1 MSAADLVF
9 AFCLLLG
16 GGLLLF
22 TLIVDDI
29 FGGLLSALH
38 FGFDVAGV
46 SPTPILLGFVAMF
59 GVGGLFGLHSLNA
72 GVGIATGVATVA
84 GLLGASVAFGAFKVL
99 KQAESTDTFSLE
111 EMVGSTGRVLV
122 GIPASRFGTVLIS
135 FAGSSHNMT
144 ATADSEIPAGKVV
157 EGRGRRRRQ
166 PRRRPQ
172 SGSSRELGGFAL
184 SSRGPLVTT
193 IKEHVPMPSFVTTTP
208 FLAVTGVIILVL
220 ILAFVASRYK
230 VAGANEAIIVAGS
243 RGAKVRDERGKV
255 VSTPGDKGVKVVVGG
270 GTIVMPLL
278 NRVGRLKLTARQ
290 INVQLS
296 DAVTSQGIK
305 VQVQGVATFKI
316 GRDVESLRNAAE
328 RFLDAKPEQVDSI
341 VKNVL
346 EGSLRSIVGTL
357 TIEELIRDRQ
367 KLLQQV
373 QDAAKGDLATSG
385 LQIDAFTIQ
394 SFSDESNYIE
404 LLGQQSVSTVTR
416 DARMVKATTD
426 QEAAV
431 REAESQ
437 QIKINAGR
445 DVALRE
451 AETKTQVAAAQA
463 RADQAGPLAQ
473 AEAQQEV
480 VRKQT
485 ELAQLEA
492 DRKEKELLSSTVKP
506 AAAEAQAVIARAE
519 GDKRAR
525 IASAEADAETTR
537 LEGGAEAQIVLTKG
551 EAEAK
556 ALAMRADAYKQF
568 NEAAIIQTVLAA
580 LPDIVRAAAEPMGH
594 IDSLTVMSA
603 DGASDIVKN
612 ATRAMIEST
621 TAIKGLTGLD
631 VPNLI
636 GGALGRGFGERLRTG
651 DGERGSDVGSAADRI
666 SEIAGE
672 GLAAL
677 KVQRAEAA
685 ARAEA
690 LAKEA
695 EAKAAAE
702 VEKAA
707 EEAAKAKAV
716 AGSLKAAGAADEA
729 PRVRPTSRLA
739 RPGPGP
745 LSLNRS
751 PLRRSRACLRA
762 RATWRM
768 GKVARR
774 PASPGAQHSAL
785 RRPDAQ

>member
-1 MSAADLVF
+1 
-9 AFCLLLG
+9 
-16 GGLLLF
+16 
-22 TLIVDDI
+22 
-29 FGGLLSALH
+29 
-38 FGFDVAGV
+38 
-46 SPTPILLGFVAMF
+46 
-59 GVGGLFGLHSLNA
+59 
-72 GVGIATGVATVA
+72 
-84 GLLGASVAFGAFKVL
+84 
-99 KQAESTDTFSLE
+99 
-111 EMVGSTGRVLV
+111 
-122 GIPASRFGTVLIS
+122 
-135 FAGSSHNMT
+135 
-144 ATADSEIPAGKVV
+144 
-157 EGRGRRRRQ
+157 
-166 PRRRPQ
+166 
-172 SGSSRELGGFAL
+172 
-184 SSRGPLVTT
+184 
-193 IKEHVPMPSFVTTTP
+193 
-208 FLAVTGVIILVL
+208 VTGVVILIL

-243 RGAKVRDERGKV
+243 RGAKVRDEHGRV
-255 VSTPGDKGVKVVVGG
+255 VTTPGDKGVKVVVGG

-278 NRVGRLKLTARQ
+278 NRIGKLKLTARQ

-404 LLGQQSVSTVTR
+404 LLGQQSVSTITR

-437 QIKINAGR
+437 QVKINAAR
-445 DVALRE
+445 DVSLRE

-463 RADQAGPLAQ
+463 RADQAGPLAM

-485 ELAQLEA
+485 ELAQLAA
-492 DRKEKELLSSTVKP
+492 DRKEMELLSTTVKP
-506 AAAEAQAVIARAE
+506 AAAEAQAVIAKAE

-537 LEGGAEAQIVLTKG
+537 LEGGAEAAIVLTKG

-580 LPDIVRAAAEPMGH
+580 LPEIVRAAAEPMGH
-594 IDSLTVMSA
+594 INSLTVMSA

-631 VPNLI
+631 VPSLI
-636 GGALGRGFGERLRTG
+636 GGAMGRGFGERLRTG
-651 DGERGSDVGSAADRI
+651 DGAGGNDVGSAADRI

-672 GLAAL
+672 GLSTL
-677 KVQRAEAA
+677 KA

-690 LAKEA
+690 EAKAKEA
-695 EAKAAAE
+695 EARAADDAKKAAA
-702 VEKAA
+702 AA
-707 EEAAKAKAV
+707 EAKASAV
-716 AGSLKAAGAADEA
+716 A
-729 PRVRPTSRLA
+729 SRLA
-739 RPGPGP
+739 DSGAVQTTPAATVVQKPTGAAPAPWSTVPQAKTDAMSGVSPSEGNVAQWGKWMADRLREVPNIHLYDALRLIDLGDKGPAP
-745 LSLNRS
+745 
-751 PLRRSRACLRA
+751 A
-762 RATWRM
+762 RAVWQNAQAVLLKDYGSLT
-768 GKVARR
+768 VADLLKRFQ
-774 PASPGAQHSAL
+774 A
-785 RRPDAQ
+785 

>member
-1 MSAADLVF
+1 
-9 AFCLLLG
+9 
-16 GGLLLF
+16 
-22 TLIVDDI
+22 
-29 FGGLLSALH
+29 
-38 FGFDVAGV
+38 
-46 SPTPILLGFVAMF
+46 
-59 GVGGLFGLHSLNA
+59 
-72 GVGIATGVATVA
+72 
-84 GLLGASVAFGAFKVL
+84 
-99 KQAESTDTFSLE
+99 
-111 EMVGSTGRVLV
+111 
-122 GIPASRFGTVLIS
+122 
-135 FAGSSHNMT
+135 
-144 ATADSEIPAGKVV
+144 
-157 EGRGRRRRQ
+157 
-166 PRRRPQ
+166 
-172 SGSSRELGGFAL
+172 
-184 SSRGPLVTT
+184 
-193 IKEHVPMPSFVTTTP
+193 MPSFVTSTP
-208 FLAVTGVIILVL
+208 FLAVTGVVIL
-220 ILAFVASRYK
+220 ILLIAFVASRYQ
-230 VAGANEAIIVAGS
+230 VASANEALIVAGS
-243 RGAKVRDERGKV
+243 RGAKVRDERGQV
-255 VSTPGDKGVKVVVGG
+255 TSSPGDRGVKVVVGG
-270 GTIVMPLL
+270 GTFIRPLFD
-278 NRVGRLKLTARQ
+278 RVGKLKLTARQ

-394 SFSDESNYIE
+394 SFSDDSNYIE

-445 DVALRE
+445 DVSLRE

-485 ELAQLEA
+485 ELAELEA
-492 DRKEKELLSSTVKP
+492 QRKEKELLSSTVKP

-519 GDKRAR
+519 GDKRAK
-525 IASAEADAETTR
+525 IAAAEAEAETTR
-537 LEGGAEAQIVLTKG
+537 LEGGAEAAIVLTKG

-556 ALAMRADAYKQF
+556 ALALRAEAYKQF
-568 NEAAIIQTVLAA
+568 NEAAIIQTVLSA
-580 LPDIVRAAAEPMGH
+580 LPEIVRAAAEPMGH
-594 IDSLTVMSA
+594 INSLTVMSA
-603 DGASDIVKN
+603 DGASEIVKN

-651 DGERGSDVGSAADRI
+651 EGDGAGGIER
-666 SEIAGE
+666 
-672 GLAAL
+672 
-677 KVQRAEAA
+677 AA
-685 ARAEA
+685 AHVRDLAEEA
-690 LAKEA
+690 EEEVDKEA
-695 EAKAAAE
+695 S
-702 VEKAA
+702 
-707 EEAAKAKAV
+707 AAKAKAAAAATSAEAASIQAAAAATGAV
-716 AGSLKAAGAADEA
+716 KQASSSAQKTAGAAEA
-729 PRVRPTSRLA
+729 KATEVVAKVLPSDGNVAQWAKWLA
-739 RPGPGP
+739 GQLKWVPDIQVYGALKLSDLVDRGPAP
-745 LSLNRS
+745 
-751 PLRRSRACLRA
+751 A
-762 RATWRM
+762 RAIWQTAQAVL
-768 GKVARR
+768 GKDYGNITIADLLKRFE
-774 PASPGAQHSAL
+774 P
-785 RRPDAQ
+785 

>member
-1 MSAADLVF
+1 MPNF
-9 AFCLLLG
+9 A
-16 GGLLLF
+16 
-22 TLIVDDI
+22 
-29 FGGLLSALH
+29 
-38 FGFDVAGV
+38 
-46 SPTPILLGFVAMF
+46 
-59 GVGGLFGLHSLNA
+59 
-72 GVGIATGVATVA
+72 
-84 GLLGASVAFGAFKVL
+84 
-99 KQAESTDTFSLE
+99 
-111 EMVGSTGRVLV
+111 
-122 GIPASRFGTVLIS
+122 
-135 FAGSSHNMT
+135 SS
-144 ATADSEIPAGKVV
+144 S
-157 EGRGRRRRQ
+157 
-166 PRRRPQ
+166 
-172 SGSSRELGGFAL
+172 
-184 SSRGPLVTT
+184 
-193 IKEHVPMPSFVTTTP
+193 P
-208 FLAVTGVIILVL
+208 FLVVTGVVILIL

-243 RGAKVRDERGKV
+243 RGAKVRDEHGRV
-255 VSTPGDKGVKVVVGG
+255 VSSPGDKGVKVVVGG

-278 NRVGRLKLTARQ
+278 NRIGRLKLTARQ

-404 LLGQQSVSTVTR
+404 LLGQQSVSTITR

-451 AETKTQVAAAQA
+451 AETKMQVTAAQA

-525 IASAEADAETTR
+525 IAAAEADAETTR

-580 LPDIVRAAAEPMGH
+580 LPEIVRAAAEPMGH

-651 DGERGSDVGSAADRI
+651 DGDRSSDPGSAADRI
-666 SEIAGE
+666 SEIAGH
-672 GLAAL
+672 GLSAL
-677 KVQRAEAA
+677 KAQTAAAAAHAEAEAA
-685 ARAEA
+685 V
-690 LAKEA
+690 AKE
-695 EAKAAAE
+695 KAA
-702 VEKAA
+702 EKAA
-707 EEAAKAKAV
+707 EEEAKAKSV
-716 AGSLKAAGAADEA
+716 ASALKTAGVAEKAAVETKVSATVAKISPSDGNVAQWAKWMADQLHQVTDIRVYDALRLSDLTSKGPA
-729 PRVRPTSRLA
+729 P
-739 RPGPGP
+739 
-745 LSLNRS
+745 
-751 PLRRSRACLRA
+751 A
-762 RATWRM
+762 RAIWAT
-768 GKVARR
+768 
-774 PASPGAQHSAL
+774 AQSVLAKDYGNVTVGDLLKQFH
-785 RRPDAQ
+785 P

>member
-1 MSAADLVF
+1 M
-9 AFCLLLG
+9 
-16 GGLLLF
+16 
-22 TLIVDDI
+22 
-29 FGGLLSALH
+29 
-38 FGFDVAGV
+38 
-46 SPTPILLGFVAMF
+46 
-59 GVGGLFGLHSLNA
+59 
-72 GVGIATGVATVA
+72 
-84 GLLGASVAFGAFKVL
+84 KE
-99 KQAESTDTFSLE
+99 Q
-111 EMVGSTGRVLV
+111 GR
-122 GIPASRFGTVLIS
+122 
-135 FAGSSHNMT
+135 
-144 ATADSEIPAGKVV
+144 
-157 EGRGRRRRQ
+157 
-166 PRRRPQ
+166 
-172 SGSSRELGGFAL
+172 
-184 SSRGPLVTT
+184 
-193 IKEHVPMPSFVTTTP
+193 MPSFVTSTP
-208 FLAVTGVIILVL
+208 FLAVTGVIILILL
-220 ILAFVASRYK
+220 IAFVASRYK
-230 VAGANEAIIVAGS
+230 VASANEALIVAGS
-243 RGAKVRDERGKV
+243 RGAKVRDEKGQV
-255 VSTPGDKGVKVVVGG
+255 MSAPGDRGVKVVVGG
-270 GTIVMPLL
+270 GTFIRPLL
-278 NRVGRLKLTARQ
+278 DRVGKLKLTARQ
-290 INVQLS
+290 INVQLA

-416 DARMVKATTD
+416 DARIMKASTD

-431 REAESQ
+431 REAEAQ
-437 QIKINAGR
+437 QIKINASR
-445 DVALRE
+445 DVSLRE
-451 AETKTQVAAAQA
+451 AETKMQVAAAQA

-506 AAAEAQAVIARAE
+506 AAALAQAVIAKAE
-519 GDKRAR
+519 GDKRAK

-580 LPDIVRAAAEPMGH
+580 LPEIVRAAAEPMGH
-594 IDSLTVMSA
+594 INSLTVMSA

-631 VPNLI
+631 VPSLI
-636 GGALGRGFGERLRTG
+636 GGAMGRGFGERLRTG
-651 DGERGSDVGSAADRI
+651 DGAGGSDAGSATDRI

-672 GLAAL
+672 GLATL
-677 KVQRAEAA
+677 KAARAEAA
-685 ARAEA
+685 A
-690 LAKEA
+690 
-695 EAKAAAE
+695 KAAAAAHE
-702 VEKAA
+702 AETKAA
-707 EEAAKAKAV
+707 AAVQKTEDEAAKAQAI
-716 AGSLKAAGAADEA
+716 AGALKTAGAAIADKAAVTADKVEA
-729 PRVRPTSRLA
+729 KVVPSAGNVQQWAKWLAGELSRVPQIQ
-739 RPGPGP
+739 
-745 LSLNRS
+745 
-751 PLRRSRACLRA
+751 
-762 RATWRM
+762 
-768 GKVARR
+768 VY
-774 PASPGAQHSAL
+774 SAL
-785 RRPDAQ
+785 RLSDLTDKGPLAARAVWQTAQAVLGKDYGSVTVGDLLQRFHP

>member
-1 MSAADLVF
+1 MPNF
-9 AFCLLLG
+9 A
-16 GGLLLF
+16 
-22 TLIVDDI
+22 
-29 FGGLLSALH
+29 
-38 FGFDVAGV
+38 
-46 SPTPILLGFVAMF
+46 
-59 GVGGLFGLHSLNA
+59 
-72 GVGIATGVATVA
+72 
-84 GLLGASVAFGAFKVL
+84 
-99 KQAESTDTFSLE
+99 
-111 EMVGSTGRVLV
+111 
-122 GIPASRFGTVLIS
+122 
-135 FAGSSHNMT
+135 SS
-144 ATADSEIPAGKVV
+144 S
-157 EGRGRRRRQ
+157 
-166 PRRRPQ
+166 
-172 SGSSRELGGFAL
+172 
-184 SSRGPLVTT
+184 
-193 IKEHVPMPSFVTTTP
+193 P
-208 FLAVTGVIILVL
+208 FLVVTGVIIIIL

-243 RGAKVRDERGKV
+243 RGAKVRDEHGRV

-404 LLGQQSVSTVTR
+404 LLGQQSVSTITR

-431 REAESQ
+431 REAESM

-445 DVALRE
+445 DVSLRE
-451 AETKTQVAAAQA
+451 AETKMQVAAAQA

-603 DGASDIVKN
+603 DGASDLVKN

-651 DGERGSDVGSAADRI
+651 DGIGGSDPGSAADRI
-666 SEIAGE
+666 SEIAGH
-672 GLAAL
+672 GLSAL
-677 KVQRAEAA
+677 KAQAAAAAAHAEAEAEAA
-685 ARAEA
+685 
-690 LAKEA
+690 K
-695 EAKAAAE
+695 
-702 VEKAA
+702 EKAA
-707 EEAAKAKAV
+707 EKAADEAAKAKSV
-716 AGSLKAAGAADEA
+716 ASALKEAGAAEKVAVESKVAAAVAKVSPSDGNVAQWAKWLSDQLHQIPDIRVYDALRLSDLTSKGPA
-729 PRVRPTSRLA
+729 P
-739 RPGPGP
+739 
-745 LSLNRS
+745 
-751 PLRRSRACLRA
+751 A
-762 RATWRM
+762 RAVWATAQTVL
-768 GKVARR
+768 GKDYGNVTVADLLKRFH
-774 PASPGAQHSAL
+774 P
-785 RRPDAQ
+785 

>member
-1 MSAADLVF
+1 
-9 AFCLLLG
+9 
-16 GGLLLF
+16 
-22 TLIVDDI
+22 
-29 FGGLLSALH
+29 
-38 FGFDVAGV
+38 
-46 SPTPILLGFVAMF
+46 
-59 GVGGLFGLHSLNA
+59 
-72 GVGIATGVATVA
+72 
-84 GLLGASVAFGAFKVL
+84 
-99 KQAESTDTFSLE
+99 
-111 EMVGSTGRVLV
+111 
-122 GIPASRFGTVLIS
+122 
-135 FAGSSHNMT
+135 
-144 ATADSEIPAGKVV
+144 
-157 EGRGRRRRQ
+157 
-166 PRRRPQ
+166 
-172 SGSSRELGGFAL
+172 
-184 SSRGPLVTT
+184 
-193 IKEHVPMPSFVTTTP
+193 MPSFVTTSP
-208 FLAVTGVIILVL
+208 FLVVTVVIIIIL

-243 RGAKVRDERGKV
+243 RGSKVRDEHGRV
-255 VSTPGDKGVKVVVGG
+255 VSSPGDKGVKVVVGG

-278 NRVGRLKLTARQ
+278 NRIGKLKLTARQ
-290 INVQLS
+290 INVSLS

-431 REAESQ
+431 REAESM

-463 RADQAGPLAQ
+463 RADQAGPLAM

-492 DRKEKELLSSTVKP
+492 DRKEKELLSSIVKP
-506 AAAEAQAVIARAE
+506 AAAEAQAVIAHAE

-580 LPDIVRAAAEPMGH
+580 LPEIVRAAAEPMGH
-594 IDSLTVMSA
+594 INSLTVMSA

-631 VPNLI
+631 VPSLI
-636 GGALGRGFGERLRTG
+636 GGAMGRGFGERLRTG
-651 DGERGSDVGSAADRI
+651 DGERGSDPGSAADRI
-666 SEIAGE
+666 SEIAGH
-672 GLAAL
+672 GLSAL
-677 KVQRAEAA
+677 KAQTAA
-685 ARAEA
+685 AA
-690 LAKEA
+690 AKAEA
-695 EAKAAAE
+695 EAE
-702 VEKAA
+702 VAKEKATETA
-707 EEAAKAKAV
+707 ADEAAKAKSV
-716 AGSLKAAGAADEA
+716 ASALKEAGATEKAAVESKVAAPAAKVAAAAAKVWPSDGNVAQWAKWMSDQLHQIPDIRVYDALRLSDLTSKGPA
-729 PRVRPTSRLA
+729 P
-739 RPGPGP
+739 
-745 LSLNRS
+745 
-751 PLRRSRACLRA
+751 A
-762 RATWRM
+762 RAVWATAQAVL
-768 GKVARR
+768 GKDYGNITVADLLKQFH
-774 PASPGAQHSAL
+774 P
-785 RRPDAQ
+785 

>member
-1 MSAADLVF
+1 MPEFLTS
-9 AFCLLLG
+9 
-16 GGLLLF
+16 
-22 TLIVDDI
+22 
-29 FGGLLSALH
+29 
-38 FGFDVAGV
+38 
-46 SPTPILLGFVAMF
+46 SPFL
-59 GVGGLFGLHSLNA
+59 
-72 GVGIATGVATVA
+72 GVA
-84 GLLGASVAFGAFKVL
+84 
-99 KQAESTDTFSLE
+99 
-111 EMVGSTGRVLV
+111 LV
-122 GIPASRFGTVLIS
+122 
-135 FAGSSHNMT
+135 
-144 ATADSEIPAGKVV
+144 
-157 EGRGRRRRQ
+157 
-166 PRRRPQ
+166 
-172 SGSSRELGGFAL
+172 
-184 SSRGPLVTT
+184 
-193 IKEHVPMPSFVTTTP
+193 
-208 FLAVTGVIILVL
+208 VIILLL
-220 ILAFVASRYK
+220 IAFVASRYK

-243 RGAKVRDERGKV
+243 RGSKVRDERGQQI
-255 VSTPGDKGVKVVVGG
+255 STPGDKGVKVVVGG

-278 NRVGRLKLTARQ
+278 NRVGKLKLTARQ

-404 LLGQQSVSTVTR
+404 LLGQQSVSTVSR
-416 DARMVKATTD
+416 DARMAKASTD

-431 REAESQ
+431 REAEAQ
-437 QIKINAGR
+437 QIKINAAR
-445 DVALRE
+445 DVSLRE
-451 AETKTQVAAAQA
+451 AETRTQVAAAQA

-492 DRKEKELLSSTVKP
+492 DRKEKELLSTTVKP
-506 AAAEAQAVIARAE
+506 AAADAQAVIARAE
-519 GDKRAR
+519 GAKRAR

-612 ATRAMIEST
+612 ATRAVVEST

-631 VPNLI
+631 VPGLV
-636 GGALGRGFGERLRTG
+636 GTALGRGFVDRG
-651 DGERGSDVGSAADRI
+651 DGRNADKDESAIERINAVGKEGLTTMPARVEQATSPAHEAVQPIVTAAAADV
-666 SEIAGE
+666 
-672 GLAAL
+672 
-677 KVQRAEAA
+677 KQAA
-685 ARAEA
+685 AV
-690 LAKEA
+690 AKQ
-695 EAKAAAE
+695 AAA
-702 VEKAA
+702 VAQQAA
-707 EEAAKAKAV
+707 AAVPAKAV
-716 AGSLKAAGAADEA
+716 AAAAATANKVVAPSEGTVLQWAQWTADQLRQVPAIELFNTLK
-729 PRVRPTSRLA
+729 L
-739 RPGPGP
+739 
-745 LSLNRS
+745 
-751 PLRRSRACLRA
+751 
-762 RATWRM
+762 
-768 GKVARR
+768 
-774 PASPGAQHSAL
+774 SAL
-785 RRPDAQ
+785 ID

>member
-1 MSAADLVF
+1 MPDF
-9 AFCLLLG
+9 
-16 GGLLLF
+16 
-22 TLIVDDI
+22 
-29 FGGLLSALH
+29 
-38 FGFDVAGV
+38 
-46 SPTPILLGFVAMF
+46 
-59 GVGGLFGLHSLNA
+59 
-72 GVGIATGVATVA
+72 
-84 GLLGASVAFGAFKVL
+84 
-99 KQAESTDTFSLE
+99 
-111 EMVGSTGRVLV
+111 
-122 GIPASRFGTVLIS
+122 LIS
-135 FAGSSHNMT
+135 S
-144 ATADSEIPAGKVV
+144 
-157 EGRGRRRRQ
+157 
-166 PRRRPQ
+166 
-172 SGSSRELGGFAL
+172 
-184 SSRGPLVTT
+184 
-193 IKEHVPMPSFVTTTP
+193 P
-208 FLAVTGVIILVL
+208 FLGVTAVVIILLL
-220 ILAFVASRYK
+220 IAFVASRYK

-243 RGAKVRDERGKV
+243 RGAKVHDERGQV
-255 VSTPGDKGVKVVVGG
+255 ISAPGDKGVKVVVGG
-270 GTIVMPLL
+270 GTIVMPLV
-278 NRVGRLKLTARQ
+278 NRIGRLKLTARQ
-290 INVQLS
+290 IAVQLT

-385 LQIDAFTIQ
+385 LVIDAFTIQ
-394 SFSDESNYIE
+394 SFSDESNYID
-404 LLGQQSVSTVTR
+404 LLGQQSVATVTR
-416 DARMVKATTD
+416 DARMAKAATD

-431 REAESQ
+431 REAEAQ
-437 QIKINAGR
+437 QIKINAAR
-445 DVALRE
+445 DVSLRE

-506 AAAEAQAVIARAE
+506 AAAEAQATIARAE
-519 GDKRAR
+519 GEKRAR

-580 LPDIVRAAAEPMGH
+580 LPEIVKAAAEPMGK

-603 DGASDIVKN
+603 DGASDVVRN

-636 GGALGRGFGERLRTG
+636 GGALGRSFG
-651 DGERGSDVGSAADRI
+651 DGKGNGHGNGNGDEASAGERI

-672 GLAAL
+672 GLSTLKAVEAERAAA
-677 KVQRAEAA
+677 KAAADEAA
-685 ARAEA
+685 AKAQAEA
-690 LAKEA
+690 ERVKEA
-695 EAKAAAE
+695 EAERVKAATAQ
-702 VEKAA
+702 AA
-707 EEAAKAKAV
+707 AVVQQAKAV
-716 AGSLKAAGAADEA
+716 ADAKVAAAAQTVATAAAKVA
-729 PRVRPTSRLA
+729 PSEGNVAQWAKWLADQLRRVPNIEVYDALRLA
-739 RPGPGP
+739 DLESRGP
-745 LSLNRS
+745 L
-751 PLRRSRACLRA
+751 PA
-762 RATWRM
+762 RGVWQTA
-768 GKVARR
+768 KD
-774 PASPGAQHSAL
+774 AL
-785 RRPDAQ
+785 LKEYGNVTIGELLQRFQG

>member
-1 MSAADLVF
+1 
-9 AFCLLLG
+9 
-16 GGLLLF
+16 
-22 TLIVDDI
+22 
-29 FGGLLSALH
+29 
-38 FGFDVAGV
+38 
-46 SPTPILLGFVAMF
+46 
-59 GVGGLFGLHSLNA
+59 
-72 GVGIATGVATVA
+72 
-84 GLLGASVAFGAFKVL
+84 
-99 KQAESTDTFSLE
+99 
-111 EMVGSTGRVLV
+111 
-122 GIPASRFGTVLIS
+122 
-135 FAGSSHNMT
+135 
-144 ATADSEIPAGKVV
+144 
-157 EGRGRRRRQ
+157 
-166 PRRRPQ
+166 
-172 SGSSRELGGFAL
+172 
-184 SSRGPLVTT
+184 
-193 IKEHVPMPSFVTTTP
+193 MPSFVTSTP
-208 FLAVTGVIILVL
+208 FLAVTGVIILILL
-220 ILAFVASRYK
+220 IAFVASRYK
-230 VAGANEAIIVAGS
+230 VASANEALIVAGS
-243 RGAKVRDERGKV
+243 RGAKVRDEKGQV
-255 VSTPGDKGVKVVVGG
+255 MSAPGDRGVKVVVGG
-270 GTIVMPLL
+270 GTFIRPLL
-278 NRVGRLKLTARQ
+278 DRVGKLKLTARQ
-290 INVQLS
+290 INVQLA

-416 DARMVKATTD
+416 DARIMKASTD

-431 REAESQ
+431 REAEAQ

-445 DVALRE
+445 DVSLRE

-506 AAAEAQAVIARAE
+506 AAAEAQAVIAKAE
-519 GDKRAR
+519 GDKRAK

-580 LPDIVRAAAEPMGH
+580 LPEIVRAAAEPMGH

-631 VPNLI
+631 VPSLI
-636 GGALGRGFGERLRTG
+636 GGAMGRGFGERLRTG
-651 DGERGSDVGSAADRI
+651 DGDGGSDSGSAADRI

-672 GLAAL
+672 GLSTLKAA
-677 KVQRAEAA
+677 RAEAA
-685 ARAEA
+685 AKAA
-690 LAKEA
+690 ADAHEA
-695 EAKAAAE
+695 EAKAAAA
-702 VEKAA
+702 VQKAE
-707 EEAAKAKAV
+707 EEAAKAQAI
-716 AGSLKAAGAADEA
+716 AGALKTAGAAIADRSAAVVDKAEA
-729 PRVRPTSRLA
+729 
-739 RPGPGP
+739 
-745 LSLNRS
+745 
-751 PLRRSRACLRA
+751 
-762 RATWRM
+762 
-768 GKVARR
+768 KVA
-774 PASPGAQHSAL
+774 PSAGNVQQWAKWLAGELAGVPQIQVYSAL
-785 RRPDAQ
+785 RLSDLADKGPLPARAVWQTAQAVLGKDYGSVTVGDLLQRFHP

>member
-1 MSAADLVF
+1 
-9 AFCLLLG
+9 
-16 GGLLLF
+16 
-22 TLIVDDI
+22 
-29 FGGLLSALH
+29 
-38 FGFDVAGV
+38 
-46 SPTPILLGFVAMF
+46 
-59 GVGGLFGLHSLNA
+59 
-72 GVGIATGVATVA
+72 
-84 GLLGASVAFGAFKVL
+84 
-99 KQAESTDTFSLE
+99 
-111 EMVGSTGRVLV
+111 
-122 GIPASRFGTVLIS
+122 
-135 FAGSSHNMT
+135 
-144 ATADSEIPAGKVV
+144 
-157 EGRGRRRRQ
+157 
-166 PRRRPQ
+166 
-172 SGSSRELGGFAL
+172 
-184 SSRGPLVTT
+184 
-193 IKEHVPMPSFVTTTP
+193 MPSFVTTSP
-208 FLAVTGVIILVL
+208 FLAVTIVVILIL

-230 VAGANEAIIVAGS
+230 VAGANEAIIVAGA
-243 RGAKVRDERGKV
+243 RGAKVRDEHGKV
-255 VSTPGDKGVKVVVGG
+255 VSAPGDKGVKVVVGG

-431 REAESQ
+431 REAESM

-463 RADQAGPLAQ
+463 RADQAGPLAA

-525 IASAEADAETTR
+525 IAAAEADAETTR

-603 DGASDIVKN
+603 DGASDLVKN

-651 DGERGSDVGSAADRI
+651 DGDRSSDVGSASDRI
-666 SEIAGE
+666 TEIAAG
-672 GLAAL
+672 GLSAMKA
-677 KVQRAEAA
+677 RAAEAA
-685 ARAEA
+685 ANAETA
-690 LAKEA
+690 VHEA
-695 EAKAAAE
+695 ETKVADGAH
-702 VEKAA
+702 KAA
-707 EEAAKAKAV
+707 EAADKAATVADAKATAV
-716 AGSLKAAGAADEA
+716 TAKLAAAGAVHETAPSEGSTAQWAKWLADQLRQVPDIQVYDA
-729 PRVRPTSRLA
+729 LRLGDLA
-739 RPGPGP
+739 AKGPV
-745 LSLNRS
+745 
-751 PLRRSRACLRA
+751 RA
-762 RATWRM
+762 RAVWTTAQAVL
-768 GKVARR
+768 GKDYASVTVADLLKRF
-774 PASPGAQHSAL
+774 QK
-785 RRPDAQ
+785 

>member
-1 MSAADLVF
+1 M
-9 AFCLLLG
+9 
-16 GGLLLF
+16 
-22 TLIVDDI
+22 
-29 FGGLLSALH
+29 
-38 FGFDVAGV
+38 
-46 SPTPILLGFVAMF
+46 
-59 GVGGLFGLHSLNA
+59 
-72 GVGIATGVATVA
+72 
-84 GLLGASVAFGAFKVL
+84 
-99 KQAESTDTFSLE
+99 
-111 EMVGSTGRVLV
+111 
-122 GIPASRFGTVLIS
+122 
-135 FAGSSHNMT
+135 
-144 ATADSEIPAGKVV
+144 
-157 EGRGRRRRQ
+157 
-166 PRRRPQ
+166 
-172 SGSSRELGGFAL
+172 
-184 SSRGPLVTT
+184 
-193 IKEHVPMPSFVTTTP
+193 KEHGPMPSFVTSTP
-208 FLAVTGVIILVL
+208 FFAVAIVVILIL

-243 RGAKVRDERGKV
+243 RGSKVRDERGQA

-404 LLGQQSVSTVTR
+404 LLGQQSVSTITR
-416 DARMVKATTD
+416 DARIMKASTD

-431 REAESQ
+431 REAEAQ

-445 DVALRE
+445 DVSLRE
-451 AETKTQVAAAQA
+451 AETKMQVAAAQA

-603 DGASDIVKN
+603 DGASEIVRN

-651 DGERGSDVGSAADRI
+651 DGDSGADAGSPANRI

-672 GLAAL
+672 GLSTLKAA
-677 KVQRAEAA
+677 RAEAA
-685 ARAEA
+685 AKAEA
-690 LAKEA
+690 AAHEA
-695 EAKAAAE
+695 QAKAAAD

-716 AGSLKAAGAADEA
+716 ADALKAAGAQKVASTAEKVVGAAQPWAEVAQTKPGA
-729 PRVRPTSRLA
+729 PAVTA
-739 RPGPGP
+739 RPSEGNVAQWARWLAQQLKQIPQIQLFGAIKLSSLADRGPAQAQAIWHTAETV
-745 LSLNRS
+745 L
-751 PLRRSRACLRA
+751 
-762 RATWRM
+762 
-768 GKVARR
+768 GKDYGDMTVAELLQRF
-774 PASPGAQHSAL
+774 GA
-785 RRPDAQ
+785 

>member
-1 MSAADLVF
+1 M
-9 AFCLLLG
+9 
-16 GGLLLF
+16 
-22 TLIVDDI
+22 
-29 FGGLLSALH
+29 
-38 FGFDVAGV
+38 
-46 SPTPILLGFVAMF
+46 
-59 GVGGLFGLHSLNA
+59 
-72 GVGIATGVATVA
+72 
-84 GLLGASVAFGAFKVL
+84 
-99 KQAESTDTFSLE
+99 
-111 EMVGSTGRVLV
+111 
-122 GIPASRFGTVLIS
+122 
-135 FAGSSHNMT
+135 
-144 ATADSEIPAGKVV
+144 
-157 EGRGRRRRQ
+157 
-166 PRRRPQ
+166 
-172 SGSSRELGGFAL
+172 
-184 SSRGPLVTT
+184 
-193 IKEHVPMPSFVTTTP
+193 KEHGPMPSFVTTSP
-208 FLAVTGVIILVL
+208 FLAVTGVVILIL

-243 RGAKVRDERGKV
+243 RGAKVRDERGRV
-255 VSTPGDKGVKVVVGG
+255 TSTPGDKGVKVVVGG

-278 NRVGRLKLTARQ
+278 NRIGRLKLTARQ

-431 REAESQ
+431 REAEAQ
-437 QIKINAGR
+437 QVKINAAR
-445 DVALRE
+445 DVSLRE

-463 RADQAGPLAQ
+463 RADQAGPLAA

-485 ELAQLEA
+485 ELAQLAAE
-492 DRKEKELLSSTVKP
+492 RKEMELLSSTVKP
-506 AAAEAQAVIARAE
+506 AAAEAQAVIAKAE

-537 LEGGAEAQIVLTKG
+537 LEGGAEAAIVLTKG

-594 IDSLTVMSA
+594 INSLTVMSA

-631 VPNLI
+631 VPSLL
-636 GGALGRGFGERLRTG
+636 GGAMGRGFGERLRTG
-651 DGERGSDVGSAADRI
+651 DGDGGSDVGSAADRI
-666 SEIAGE
+666 SQIAGE
-672 GLAAL
+672 GLSTL
-677 KVQRAEAA
+677 KA
-685 ARAEA
+685 ARAEVEA
-690 LAKEA
+690 KAKEA
-695 EAKAAAE
+695 EAKAEEDSKKAAAAADKAAVAAE
-702 VEKAA
+702 
-707 EEAAKAKAV
+707 AKATAV
-716 AGSLKAAGAADEA
+716 ASKLASSGAVQGTAATAVQKPAAAASPWSTVPQQKADAMPAESPSEGSVLQWGKWMADQLRQVPNIQLYDALRLIDLGEKGPA
-729 PRVRPTSRLA
+729 P
-739 RPGPGP
+739 
-745 LSLNRS
+745 
-751 PLRRSRACLRA
+751 A
-762 RATWRM
+762 RAVWQT
-768 GKVARR
+768 
-774 PASPGAQHSAL
+774 AQAVLVKDYGNLTVGDLLKRFHS
-785 RRPDAQ
+785 

>member
-1 MSAADLVF
+1 M
-9 AFCLLLG
+9 
-16 GGLLLF
+16 
-22 TLIVDDI
+22 
-29 FGGLLSALH
+29 
-38 FGFDVAGV
+38 
-46 SPTPILLGFVAMF
+46 
-59 GVGGLFGLHSLNA
+59 
-72 GVGIATGVATVA
+72 
-84 GLLGASVAFGAFKVL
+84 
-99 KQAESTDTFSLE
+99 
-111 EMVGSTGRVLV
+111 
-122 GIPASRFGTVLIS
+122 
-135 FAGSSHNMT
+135 
-144 ATADSEIPAGKVV
+144 
-157 EGRGRRRRQ
+157 
-166 PRRRPQ
+166 
-172 SGSSRELGGFAL
+172 
-184 SSRGPLVTT
+184 
-193 IKEHVPMPSFVTTTP
+193 KEQDPMPSFVTSTP
-208 FLAVTGVIILVL
+208 FLAVTGVIILILL
-220 ILAFVASRYK
+220 IAFVASRYK
-230 VAGANEAIIVAGS
+230 VASANEALIVAGS
-243 RGAKVRDERGKV
+243 RGAKVRDEKGQV
-255 VSTPGDKGVKVVVGG
+255 MSAPGDRGVKVVVGG
-270 GTIVMPLL
+270 GTFIRPLL
-278 NRVGRLKLTARQ
+278 DRVGKLKLTARQ
-290 INVQLS
+290 INVQLA

-416 DARMVKATTD
+416 DARIMKASTD

-431 REAESQ
+431 REAEAQ

-445 DVALRE
+445 DVSLRE

-506 AAAEAQAVIARAE
+506 AAAEAQAVIAKAE
-519 GDKRAR
+519 GDKRAK

-580 LPDIVRAAAEPMGH
+580 LPEIVRAAAEPMGH

-631 VPNLI
+631 VPSLI
-636 GGALGRGFGERLRTG
+636 GGAMGRGFGERLRTG
-651 DGERGSDVGSAADRI
+651 DGDGGSDSGSATDRI

-672 GLAAL
+672 GLSTLKAA
-677 KVQRAEAA
+677 RAEAA
-685 ARAEA
+685 AKAA
-690 LAKEA
+690 ADAHEA
-695 EAKAAAE
+695 EAKAAAA
-702 VEKAA
+702 VQKA
-707 EEAAKAKAV
+707 EDEAAKAQAI
-716 AGSLKAAGAADEA
+716 AGALKTAGAAIADKSAAVADNVEA
-729 PRVRPTSRLA
+729 
-739 RPGPGP
+739 
-745 LSLNRS
+745 
-751 PLRRSRACLRA
+751 
-762 RATWRM
+762 
-768 GKVARR
+768 KVA
-774 PASPGAQHSAL
+774 PSAGNVQQWAKWLAGELAGVPQIQVYSAL
-785 RRPDAQ
+785 RLSDLADKGPLPARAVWRTAQAVLGKDFGSVTVGDLLQRFHP

>member
-1 MSAADLVF
+1 
-9 AFCLLLG
+9 
-16 GGLLLF
+16 
-22 TLIVDDI
+22 
-29 FGGLLSALH
+29 
-38 FGFDVAGV
+38 
-46 SPTPILLGFVAMF
+46 
-59 GVGGLFGLHSLNA
+59 
-72 GVGIATGVATVA
+72 
-84 GLLGASVAFGAFKVL
+84 
-99 KQAESTDTFSLE
+99 
-111 EMVGSTGRVLV
+111 
-122 GIPASRFGTVLIS
+122 
-135 FAGSSHNMT
+135 
-144 ATADSEIPAGKVV
+144 
-157 EGRGRRRRQ
+157 
-166 PRRRPQ
+166 
-172 SGSSRELGGFAL
+172 
-184 SSRGPLVTT
+184 
-193 IKEHVPMPSFVTTTP
+193 
-208 FLAVTGVIILVL
+208 
-220 ILAFVASRYK
+220 
-230 VAGANEAIIVAGS
+230 
-243 RGAKVRDERGKV
+243 
-255 VSTPGDKGVKVVVGG
+255 
-270 GTIVMPLL
+270 
-278 NRVGRLKLTARQ
+278 
-290 INVQLS
+290 
-296 DAVTSQGIK
+296 
-305 VQVQGVATFKI
+305 
-316 GRDVESLRNAAE
+316 E

-506 AAAEAQAVIARAE
+506 AAALAQAVIAKAE
-519 GDKRAR
+519 GDKRAK

-580 LPDIVRAAAEPMGH
+580 LPEIVRAAAEPMGH
-594 IDSLTVMSA
+594 INSLTVMSA

-631 VPNLI
+631 VPSLI
-636 GGALGRGFGERLRTG
+636 GGAMGRGFGERLRTG
-651 DGERGSDVGSAADRI
+651 DGDASSDSGSAADRI

-672 GLAAL
+672 GLSTLKAA
-677 KVQRAEAA
+677 RAEAA
-685 ARAEA
+685 AKAAEA
-690 LAKEA
+690 AEEAKAAAHEA
-695 EAKAAAE
+695 EAKATAGMQKAE
-702 VEKAA
+702 D
-707 EEAAKAKAV
+707 EAAKAQAV
-716 AGSLKAAGAADEA
+716 AGALKAAGASKVAAAADKVTATTQAWGTVSQSKPDGMQGVGPSAGNVEQWA
-729 PRVRPTSRLA
+729 KWLAGQLSQVPQIQVYGALRLSDLA
-739 RPGPGP
+739 EKGP
-745 LSLNRS
+745 LPARAVWQTAQAVLGKDYSAITVSDLLNRF
-751 PLRRSRACLRA
+751 R
-762 RATWRM
+762 
-768 GKVARR
+768 
-774 PASPGAQHSAL
+774 Q
-785 RRPDAQ
+785 

>member
-1 MSAADLVF
+1 MPEF
-9 AFCLLLG
+9 
-16 GGLLLF
+16 F
-22 TLIVDDI
+22 T
-29 FGGLLSALH
+29 S
-38 FGFDVAGV
+38 
-46 SPTPILLGFVAMF
+46 
-59 GVGGLFGLHSLNA
+59 
-72 GVGIATGVATVA
+72 
-84 GLLGASVAFGAFKVL
+84 
-99 KQAESTDTFSLE
+99 
-111 EMVGSTGRVLV
+111 
-122 GIPASRFGTVLIS
+122 
-135 FAGSSHNMT
+135 
-144 ATADSEIPAGKVV
+144 
-157 EGRGRRRRQ
+157 
-166 PRRRPQ
+166 
-172 SGSSRELGGFAL
+172 
-184 SSRGPLVTT
+184 
-193 IKEHVPMPSFVTTTP
+193 TP
-208 FLAVTGVIILVL
+208 FLVVTGVVVL
-220 ILAFVASRYK
+220 LLLIAFVASRYH
-230 VAGANEAIIVAGS
+230 VAGANEALIVAGS
-243 RGAKVRDERGKV
+243 RGAKVRDERGQV
-255 VSTPGDKGVKVVVGG
+255 VASPGDKGVKVVVGG
-270 GTIVMPLL
+270 GTFVRPLL
-278 NRVGRLKLTARQ
+278 DRVGKLKLTARQ
-290 INVQLS
+290 ISVQLT

-404 LLGQQSVSTVTR
+404 LLGQQSVSTVSR
-416 DARMVKATTD
+416 DARMAKASTD

-431 REAESQ
+431 REAQAQ
-437 QIKINAGR
+437 QIKINAAR
-445 DVALRE
+445 DVSLRE
-451 AETKTQVAAAQA
+451 AETRTQVAAAQA

-492 DRKEKELLSSTVKP
+492 DRKEKELLSTTVKP
-506 AAAEAQAVIARAE
+506 AAADAQAVIARAE
-519 GDKRAR
+519 GAKRAR

-580 LPDIVRAAAEPMGH
+580 LPDIVRAAAEPMSH

-631 VPNLI
+631 VPALV

-651 DGERGSDVGSAADRI
+651 DGGGYGGGETAMSRI
-666 SEIAGE
+666 NELAHE
-672 GLAAL
+672 GLSTMPARAEQSVAHVEEKVAPAASEADAEAQKAKAAVA
-677 KVQRAEAA
+677 KVESEAA
-685 ARAEA
+685 AV
-690 LAKEA
+690 LAKVA
-695 EAKAAAE
+695 PSDGNVTQWAKW
-702 VEKAA
+702 
-707 EEAAKAKAV
+707 
-716 AGSLKAAGAADEA
+716 AAD
-729 PRVRPTSRLA
+729 S
-739 RPGPGP
+739 
-745 LSLNRS
+745 
-751 PLRRSRACLRA
+751 LRRVPNIQIYDALRLMDLESRGPEPA
-762 RATWRM
+762 RGIWATAKEVM
-768 GKVARR
+768 AMDYGKVTI
-774 PASPGAQHSAL
+774 GDLL
-785 RRPDAQ
+785 RQFGV